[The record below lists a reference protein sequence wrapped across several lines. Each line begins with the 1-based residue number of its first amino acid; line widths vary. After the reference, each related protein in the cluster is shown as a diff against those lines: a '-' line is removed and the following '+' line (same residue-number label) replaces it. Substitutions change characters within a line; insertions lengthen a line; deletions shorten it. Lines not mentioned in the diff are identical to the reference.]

1 MSRITVLL
9 VILLASLAA
18 GDASGPSA
26 DEAVVWTRI
35 NRHRGDPRVCSF
47 DVSSQVQRGQVP
59 VGERLNPDFHSSD
72 WSKGLSRSKPQPM
85 VCLNPQLSA
94 AARELLK
101 TTPTRNQL
109 IDPLPAMRAAGY
121 APADAGFALMALNAP
136 SLEVAYIRAL
146 ARINEVSDVKGRRTY
161 RFDGHRMLLPEW
173 REVGVAVAVAK
184 GGCSVAIV
192 LGKGSAK
199 RYLGGVVYADGNHDG
214 ILDPGEGKAGVQVRV
229 GGGSTVTG
237 PGGSWALALADDA
250 ACEVEFAGAG
260 GTARRQAAKGSAVID
275 WRLPDAEDMQAADKL
290 LAAWTAE
297 TGKAP
302 ERIRKAQVALLL
314 GTRVAILDDAR
325 QQQVDAAVGD
335 VRSEYD
341 DALRRLLGQLREEQ
355 AVYKG
360 AVAAMVKSWE
370 GALPATWKGKLEA
383 LYALGKKV
391 EAAQSGPVEQRAKVV
406 AAVSEPLN
414 KAIAQADDPII
425 LRQLMTWREALAAV
439 DEGAD

>member
-1 MSRITVLL
+1 MC
-9 VILLASLAA
+9 
-18 GDASGPSA
+18 
-26 DEAVVWTRI
+26 
-35 NRHRGDPRVCSF
+35 NF

-59 VGERLNPDFHSSD
+59 LGERLNPDFHSAD
-72 WSKGLSRSKPQPM
+72 WGKGVTRAKTQPM

-101 TTPTRNQL
+101 TTLTRNQA
-109 IDPLPAMRAAGY
+109 IDPLPAMRNAGY
-121 APADAGFALMALNAP
+121 SPADAGFALMALNAP

-146 ARINEVSDVKGRRTY
+146 ARINEVSEIKGRRTY
-161 RFDGHRMLLPEW
+161 RFDGHKMLLPEW
-173 REVGVAVAVAK
+173 REAGVAVTSAK
-184 GGCSVAIV
+184 GTWSVAIV

-214 ILDPGEGKAGVQVRV
+214 ILDPGEGKAGVQVRA
-229 GGGSTVTG
+229 GGASTVTG
-237 PGGSWALALADDA
+237 PGGSWGLALADDS
-250 ACEVEFAGAG
+250 ACEVEFSGAG
-260 GTARRQAAKGSAVID
+260 GSARRQAEKGNALID
-275 WRLPDAEDMQAADKL
+275 WRLPDAEDILAADKL
-290 LAAWTAE
+290 LAAWSAE
-297 TGKAP
+297 AGKPP
-302 ERIRKAQVALLL
+302 ERQRKAQVALML

-325 QQQVDAAVGD
+325 QQKVDAAVGD
-335 VRSEYD
+335 VRTEYE

-370 GALPATWKGKLEA
+370 GALPSTWKGKLEA

-391 EAAQSGPVEQRAKVV
+391 EAAQSGPPEQRPKAV
-406 AAVSEPLN
+406 ASVTEPLN

-439 DEGAD
+439 EEGGE